1 MRTALTL
8 LALGGLLVGCG
19 PQPEPAQDADPT
31 DATPPAGAAAVWT
44 LADRKAVTGSST
56 RFVALVTRLECNSG
70 VTGEVAP
77 PGVRVTDTEVVVTFA
92 VEPRDAGAADCQ
104 GNDQVPYDVLL
115 DEPLGGRTL
124 VDGQCK
130 PGAEAATTSFCRD
143 GGTRWEPEG

>member
-70 VTGEVAP
+70 VTGEVVP

-92 VEPRDAGAADCQ
+92 VEPRGAGDADCQ
-104 GNDQVPYDVLL
+104 GNDQVAYEVLL

-124 VDGQCK
+124 VDGQCT
-130 PGAEAATTSFCRD
+130 PGAEAATTSFCRQ
-143 GGTRWEPEG
+143 GGTRWEPRG